1 MALSEANIT
10 QVRNEARALIQEER
24 TAAAVSVKLPPFWP
38 EKARFWFTIVEANF
52 VTGRITDEKTKFYHV
67 VRQLDSDTA
76 GRLMDIIE
84 NPPDTDSFKALKKRL
99 LESFELNDR
108 ERASRIIDWP
118 GLGDRKPSQC
128 LEDMIQIMP
137 SGTKDLGILFK
148 EHFLRLLS
156 ADVRSLLAQ
165 STNMKA
171 STVESMRLLA
181 KEADEYYESSGAR
194 VNALTNQAETMS
206 IGPSA
211 PIDTDP
217 VLDSQEVFAISGRG
231 GYAPRG
237 LRGGFGSRGRGGSRG
252 KNQYRQRFPPKP
264 VTFCHYHAQFGVN
277 ARQCLSPCEFQS
289 TLLAKNAQDR
299 QQPQPQGNGL
309 AGRGQ

>member
-1 MALSEANIT
+1 
-10 QVRNEARALIQEER
+10 
-24 TAAAVSVKLPPFWP
+24 
-38 EKARFWFTIVEANF
+38 
-52 VTGRITDEKTKFYHV
+52 
-67 VRQLDSDTA
+67 
-76 GRLMDIIE
+76 
-84 NPPDTDSFKALKKRL
+84 
-99 LESFELNDR
+99 
-108 ERASRIIDWP
+108 
-118 GLGDRKPSQC
+118 
-128 LEDMIQIMP
+128 
-137 SGTKDLGILFK
+137 
-148 EHFLRLLS
+148 
-156 ADVRSLLAQ
+156 
-165 STNMKA
+165 
-171 STVESMRLLA
+171 MRLLA

-217 VLDSQEVFAISGRG
+217 VLDSQEVFAISGRR

-237 LRGGFGSRGRGGSRG
+237 SRGGFGSRGRGSIRG

-299 QQPQPQGNGL
+299 QQPQPQGNGP
-309 AGRGQ
+309 AGRRQ

>member
-1 MALSEANIT
+1 MALSDANLT
-10 QVRNEARALIQEER
+10 QIRNEARALIQEER

-52 VTGRITDEKTKFYHV
+52 VTGRITDETTKFYHV
-67 VRQLDSDTA
+67 VRQLDSETA

-84 NPPDTDSFKALKKRL
+84 NPPDTEPFKALKKRL
-99 LESFELNDR
+99 LGSFELNDR

-137 SGTKDLGILFK
+137 SATTDLGILFK

-171 STVESMRLLA
+171 STVDSMS
-181 KEADEYYESSGAR
+181 Y
-194 VNALTNQAETMS
+194 
-206 IGPSA
+206 
-211 PIDTDP
+211 
-217 VLDSQEVFAISGRG
+217 
-231 GYAPRG
+231 
-237 LRGGFGSRGRGGSRG
+237 
-252 KNQYRQRFPPKP
+252 
-264 VTFCHYHAQFGVN
+264 
-277 ARQCLSPCEFQS
+277 
-289 TLLAKNAQDR
+289 
-299 QQPQPQGNGL
+299 
-309 AGRGQ
+309 

>member
-52 VTGRITDEKTKFYHV
+52 VTSRITDEKTKFYHV

-237 LRGGFGSRGRGGSRG
+237 SRGGFGSRGRGGSRG
-252 KNQYRQRFPPKP
+252 KNQYRQRLPPKP
-264 VTFCHYHAQFGVN
+264 VTFCHYHAQFGAN
-277 ARQCLSPCEFQS
+277 ARQCLSPCDFHS
-289 TLLAKNAQDR
+289 TLLAKNTQ
-299 QQPQPQGNGL
+299 QQPQPQGNGS
-309 AGRGQ
+309 AGRW

>member
-1 MALSEANIT
+1 
-10 QVRNEARALIQEER
+10 
-24 TAAAVSVKLPPFWP
+24 
-38 EKARFWFTIVEANF
+38 
-52 VTGRITDEKTKFYHV
+52 
-67 VRQLDSDTA
+67 
-76 GRLMDIIE
+76 MDIIE
-84 NPPDTDSFKALKKRL
+84 NPPEAEPFKALKKRL
-99 LESFELNDR
+99 LESFELNR

-137 SGTKDLGILFK
+137 SGTTDLGILFK

-156 ADVRSLLAQ
+156 ADVRSLQPQ
-165 STNMKA
+165 SRSMKA

-181 KEADEYYESSGAR
+181 KEADQHFESSGTR

-217 VLDSQEVFAISGRG
+217 ALESQGVFAISGRG
-231 GYAPRG
+231 GYASQG
-237 LRGGFGSRGRGGSRG
+237 TKGGFGSRSRGGSRG

-264 VTFCHYHAQFGVN
+264 VTFCHYHAQFGAN
-277 ARQCLSPCEFQS
+277 ARQCLSPRDFQS
-289 TLLAKNAQDR
+289 TLLAKNVRSDNSLSLRETDWPVVGSELPCNWQH
-299 QQPQPQGNGL
+299 
-309 AGRGQ
+309 

>member
-1 MALSEANIT
+1 MALSEANLT
-10 QVRNEARALIQEER
+10 QIRNEARSLIQEER

-52 VTGRITDEKTKFYHV
+52 VTGRITDETTKFYHV
-67 VRQLDSDTA
+67 VRQLDSETA

-84 NPPDTDSFKALKKRL
+84 NPPDTEPFKALKKRL
-99 LESFELNDR
+99 LGSFELNDR

-137 SGTKDLGILFK
+137 SGTTDLGILFK

-171 STVESMRLLA
+171 STVDSMRLLA
-181 KEADEYYESSGAR
+181 KEADEYYETSGAR
-194 VNALTNQAETMS
+194 VNTLVNQTEAMS
-206 IGPSA
+206 IGPST

-217 VLDSQEVFAISGRG
+217 VDTQNVFAISGHR

-237 LRGGFGSRGRGGSRG
+237 ARGQFGSRGRGGSRG
-252 KNQYRQRFPPKP
+252 RNQFRQRLPPKP
-264 VTFCHYHAQFGVN
+264 VTFCHYHAQFGID
-277 ARQCLSPCEFQS
+277 A
-289 TLLAKNAQDR
+289 
-299 QQPQPQGNGL
+299 
-309 AGRGQ
+309 